1 MSVYKKIQTIEKNVV
16 SLKGDKSSN
25 GDKAFKKNMYVS
37 LEKMEKIFLEQ
48 FEKYDLFLKR
58 QVTKSESN
66 MQPYQETDGTTTSTK
81 IMYFANVEMTFS
93 LIDTTTGEEVE
104 YKFCGSDNKN
114 ANVGHAYGGAVKYAR
129 RKFYEVVF
137 NVETSDRDVI
147 NSEDTEDL
155 IVEPEVQKP
164 TFYAID
170 GPQNSQ
176 NKRQVYDNGA
186 YRNLSEDEQQIK
198 EMHLRTLKSEAKKK
212 YKERDNEVLALLV
225 KRCKVNS
232 LEQLPLKVF
241 KDLCLIKFD
250 IEDYKKIEKA
260 I

>member
-1 MSVYKKIQTIEKNVV
+1 MSIYKKIQTIEKNVV

-48 FEKYDLFLKR
+48 FEKYDLFFKR

-114 ANVGHAYGGAVKYAR
+114 ANVGHAYGGAVKYVR

-137 NVETSDRDVI
+137 NVETSDKDVI
-147 NSEDTEDL
+147 NSENIED
-155 IVEPEVQKP
+155 VVVVPEVIRP
-164 TFYAID
+164 TFYNID
-170 GPQNSQ
+170 GPQS
-176 NKRQVYDNGA
+176 KKQVYDNGV
-186 YRNLSEDEQQIK
+186 YRELTADEQPIK
-198 EMHLRTLKSEAKKK
+198 EIHLRTLKTEAKKK
-212 YKERDNEVLALLV
+212 YKERDNEVLKLLTR
-225 KRCKVNS
+225 RCKVNS
-232 LEQLPLKVF
+232 LEELPLKVF
-241 KDLCLIKFD
+241 KDLCVMKFD

>member
-1 MSVYKKIQTIEKNVV
+1 MSIYKKIQTIEKNVV

-114 ANVGHAYGGAVKYAR
+114 ANVGHAYGGAVKYTR

-137 NVETSDRDVI
+137 NVETSDKDVI
-147 NSEDTEDL
+147 NSENIED
-155 IVEPEVQKP
+155 VVVVPEVIKP
-164 TFYAID
+164 TFYNID
-170 GPQNSQ
+170 GPQS
-176 NKRQVYDNGA
+176 KKQVYDNGG
-186 YRNLSEDEQQIK
+186 YRELTEDEQPIK
-198 EMHLRTLKSEAKKK
+198 EIHLRTLKTEAKKK
-212 YKERDNEVLALLV
+212 YKERDNEVLKLLTR
-225 KRCKVNS
+225 RCKVNS
-232 LEQLPLKVF
+232 LEELPLKVF
-241 KDLCLIKFD
+241 KDLCVMKFD

>member
-1 MSVYKKIQTIEKNVV
+1 MSIYKKIQTIEKNVV

-137 NVETSDRDVI
+137 NVETSDKDVI
-147 NSEDTEDL
+147 NSENIEEV
-155 IVEPEVQKP
+155 IVVPEVEKP
-164 TFYAID
+164 TFYKID
-170 GPQNSQ
+170 GPQS
-176 NKRQVYDNGA
+176 KKQVYDNGV
-186 YRNLSEDEQQIK
+186 YRELTEDEQPIK
-198 EMHLRTLKSEAKKK
+198 EIHLRTLKSEAKKK
-212 YKERDNEVLALLV
+212 YKERDNEILNLLTR
-225 KRCKVNS
+225 RCKVNS
-232 LEQLPLKVF
+232 LEELPLKVF
-241 KDLCLIKFD
+241 KDLCLMKFD
-250 IEDYKKIEKA
+250 IEDYKKIEKV